1 MLTLRRIAILTL
13 LPLMA
18 ALVAASPAGPAS
30 AAGASTPAKSHR
42 LIIPFGA
49 NKSNNWSGYNQGTVE
64 QGSKLF
70 NQISGTW
77 TVPTATQHTAGQ
89 AENSSSWIGIGGGCI
104 DANCTATDATLIQTG
119 TEQDV
124 AANGTPSYSA
134 WWEIIPAPSL
144 TISTMSVS
152 PGDTMHANI
161 AEVVPL
167 TDVWTI
173 TLQDL
178 TKGETFTQTV
188 PYPSSHLT
196 AEWIT
201 ETPTLISTSGTSLA
215 AMPNLSGASFSSAE
229 TNSAN
234 AGLKASE
241 EIQLVNTSGQV
252 LATPSAPNSTGNGFT
267 VCTYSTSC

>member
-1 MLTLRRIAILTL
+1 MLTLRRTAILTL

-18 ALVAASPAGPAS
+18 ALVAASPVGPAS

-89 AENSSSWIGIGGGCI
+89 AENSSSWIGIGGGCV
-104 DANCTATDATLIQTG
+104 DAGCTATDATLIQTG

-124 AANGTPSYSA
+124 AANGAPSYSA

-161 AEVVPL
+161 AELVPL

-201 ETPTLISTSGTSLA
+201 ETPTLIGTSGTSLA

-229 TNSAN
+229 TNGAN

-241 EIQLVNTSGQV
+241 EIQLVNTNGQV

-267 VCTYSTSC
+267 VCTYATSC

>member
-1 MLTLRRIAILTL
+1 MVSLRRAAILSL
-13 LPLMA
+13 LPLMT
-18 ALVAASPAGPAS
+18 ALVAASPAGPAT

-70 NQISGTW
+70 NQIAGDW
-77 TVPTATQHTAGQ
+77 NVPTATQHTAGQ
-89 AENSSSWIGIGGGCI
+89 AENSASWIGIGGGCV
-104 DANCTATDATLIQTG
+104 DAGCTATDATLIQTG

-124 AANGTPSYSA
+124 AANGTASYSA

-144 TISTMSVS
+144 TISTLAVH
-152 PGDTMHANI
+152 PGDHMHASI
-161 AEVVPL
+161 AELVPFSE
-167 TDVWTI
+167 VWTI
-173 TLQDL
+173 TLQDVS
-178 TKGETFTQTV
+178 TGQSFSQTV

-201 ETPTLISTSGTSLA
+201 ETPTLISTSGTGLA
-215 AMPNLSGASFSSAE
+215 AMPNLSGATFSSAK

-241 EIQLVNTSGQV
+241 EIQLVSSSGQV
-252 LATPSAPNSTGNGFT
+252 LATPSAPNGTADGFS
-267 VCTYSTSC
+267 VCTYSASC